1 MIKNKNVSTLK
12 LLLIKALAMIE
23 EGEFDDITTEQLEE
37 ISIIIHRPITVG
49 REDAA
54 KFLGLSLNRFHEL
67 RDEGVIQLPR
77 CVKGQKEKLYYMSDL
92 RKSLEII
99 KLRNKKTH

>member
-1 MIKNKNVSTLK
+1 MIKNPNVKTLK

-23 EGEFDDITTEQLEE
+23 EGEFDDLTTEQLED
-37 ISIIIHRPITVG
+37 ISIIIHKPMTMG

-67 RDEGVIQLPR
+67 RDKGIIPLPR
-77 CVKGQKEKLYYMSDL
+77 SVKGQKEKLYYTSDL
-92 RKSLEII
+92 CKSLEII
-99 KLRNKKTH
+99 KLRKSKTL